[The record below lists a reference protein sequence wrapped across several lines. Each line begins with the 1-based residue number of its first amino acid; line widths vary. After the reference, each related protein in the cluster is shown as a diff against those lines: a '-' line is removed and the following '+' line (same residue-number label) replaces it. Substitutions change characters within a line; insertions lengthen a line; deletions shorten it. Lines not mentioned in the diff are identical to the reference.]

1 MEKPVR
7 KQTIKHTLIGAVV
20 TLSLSTLL
28 TGCNKAISE
37 PAEPLIKPVKLLA
50 VKDLTVDDSDAFL
63 ARINATYRTQ
73 LSFQVGGEVEKLLVR
88 MGQEVEKGEVLATL
102 DPKDLQLALDAAQ
115 AQYALAKTQW
125 ERAKSLYSKKLI
137 STDSYDQKETQYKAA
152 LASFEQAKTDLS
164 YTKIQAPFDG
174 VVSYTYVKPYQV
186 VGEKQEI
193 LNLID
198 NTTLDVSFTLPVSYA
213 ESVSLSAL
221 KNAEMWVTMDSE
233 PSKRIPGKFKE
244 ISTQP
249 NIDTNS
255 YEAIVTITR
264 PTDRNL
270 LTGMTG
276 QVHIAK
282 QNKSNAMTLPTSAW
296 VNKQESQGEVW
307 VMDSSTQQVSKVT
320 LSLNE
325 SGAIES
331 GLDNND
337 YVVIAGVERL
347 VEGQVVKAWI
357 REEGI

>member
-1 MEKPVR
+1 MR

-63 ARINATYRTQ
+63 ARIDATYRAQ
-73 LSFQVGGEVEKLLVR
+73 LSFQVSGEVEKLLVR
-88 MGQEVEKGEVLATL
+88 MGQGVEKGEVLATL

-137 STDSYDQKETQYKAA
+137 STDNYDQKETQYKAA

-296 VNKQESQGEVW
+296 VNKQEKQGEVW
-307 VMDSSTQQVSKVT
+307 VMDSSTQQVNKVT

>member
-1 MEKPVR
+1 MR

-63 ARINATYRTQ
+63 ARIDATHRAQ

-88 MGQEVEKGEVLATL
+88 MGQGVEKGEVLATL

-125 ERAKSLYSKKLI
+125 ERAESLYSKKLI

>member
-63 ARINATYRTQ
+63 ARIDATYRAQ
-73 LSFQVGGEVEKLLVR
+73 LSFQVSGEVEELLVR
-88 MGQEVEKGEVLATL
+88 MGQGVEKGEVLAIL

-307 VMDSSTQQVSKVT
+307 VMDSSTQQVNKVT

>member
-1 MEKPVR
+1 MR

-63 ARINATYRTQ
+63 ARIDATYRAQ
-73 LSFQVGGEVEKLLVR
+73 LSFQVSGEVEKLLVR
-88 MGQEVEKGEVLATL
+88 MGQGVEKGEVLATL

-282 QNKSNAMTLPTSAW
+282 QSKSNAMTLPTSAW

-307 VMDSSTQQVSKVT
+307 VMDSSTQQVNKVT

>member
-1 MEKPVR
+1 MR

-63 ARINATYRTQ
+63 ARIDATYRAQ

-88 MGQEVEKGEVLATL
+88 MGQGVEKGEVLARL

-137 STDSYDQKETQYKAA
+137 SADSYDQKETQYKAA

-307 VMDSSTQQVSKVT
+307 VMDSSTQQVNKVT
-320 LSLNE
+320 LSLNK

>member
-63 ARINATYRTQ
+63 ARIDATYRAQ

-88 MGQEVEKGEVLATL
+88 MGQGVEKGEVLATL

-282 QNKSNAMTLPTSAW
+282 QSKSNAMTLPTSAW
-296 VNKQESQGEVW
+296 VNKQEKQGEVW

-320 LSLNE
+320 LLLNE

>member
-1 MEKPVR
+1 MR

-20 TLSLSTLL
+20 TLSLSMLL

-63 ARINATYRTQ
+63 ARIDATYRAQ

-88 MGQEVEKGEVLATL
+88 MGQGVEKGEVLATL

-296 VNKQESQGEVW
+296 VNKQENQGEVW
-307 VMDSSTQQVSKVT
+307 VMNSSTQQVNKVT
-320 LSLNE
+320 LSLNK

>member
-63 ARINATYRTQ
+63 ARIDATYRAQ

-198 NTTLDVSFTLPVSYA
+198 NTTLDVSFTLPFSYA

-307 VMDSSTQQVSKVT
+307 VMDSSTQQLNKVT

>member
-1 MEKPVR
+1 MR

-50 VKDLTVDDSDAFL
+50 VKALTVDDSDAFL
-63 ARINATYRTQ
+63 ARIDATYRAQ

-88 MGQEVEKGEVLATL
+88 MGQGVEKGEVLATL

-213 ESVSLSAL
+213 ESVSLSVL

>member
-1 MEKPVR
+1 MR

-28 TGCNKAISE
+28 TGCNNAISE

-63 ARINATYRTQ
+63 ARIDATYRAQ

-88 MGQEVEKGEVLATL
+88 MGQGVEKGEVLATL

-296 VNKQESQGEVW
+296 VNKQKKQGEVW

>member
-1 MEKPVR
+1 MR

-37 PAEPLIKPVKLLA
+37 PAEPLITPVKLLA

-63 ARINATYRTQ
+63 ARIDATYRAQ

-88 MGQEVEKGEVLATL
+88 MGQGVEKGEVLATL

>member
-1 MEKPVR
+1 MR

-63 ARINATYRTQ
+63 ARIDATYRAQ

-88 MGQEVEKGEVLATL
+88 MGQGVEKGEVLATL

-296 VNKQESQGEVW
+296 VNKQKKQGEVW
-307 VMDSSTQQVSKVT
+307 VMDSSTQQVSKAT

>member
-63 ARINATYRTQ
+63 ARIDATYRAQ

-88 MGQEVEKGEVLATL
+88 MGQGVEKGEVLATL

-164 YTKIQAPFDG
+164 YTKIQAPFGG

-221 KNAEMWVTMDSE
+221 KNSEMWVTMDSE

-282 QNKSNAMTLPTSAW
+282 QSKSNAMTLPTSAW

-307 VMDSSTQQVSKVT
+307 VMDSSTQQVNKMT

>member
-1 MEKPVR
+1 MR

-63 ARINATYRTQ
+63 ARIDATYRAQ

-88 MGQEVEKGEVLATL
+88 MGQGVEKGEVLATL

-296 VNKQESQGEVW
+296 VNKQKKQGEVW

>member
-1 MEKPVR
+1 MR

-63 ARINATYRTQ
+63 ARIDATYRAQ

>member
-1 MEKPVR
+1 MQ

-63 ARINATYRTQ
+63 ARIDATYRAQ
-73 LSFQVGGEVEKLLVR
+73 LSFQVGGEVETLLVR
-88 MGQEVEKGEVLATL
+88 MGQGVEKGEVLATL

-307 VMDSSTQQVSKVT
+307 VMDSSTQQVNKVT

>member
-1 MEKPVR
+1 MR

-63 ARINATYRTQ
+63 ARIDATYRAQ
-73 LSFQVGGEVEKLLVR
+73 LSFQVSGEVEELLVR
-88 MGQEVEKGEVLATL
+88 MGQGVEKGEVLAIL

-307 VMDSSTQQVSKVT
+307 VMDSSTQQVNKVT

>member
-7 KQTIKHTLIGAVV
+7 KQTIKHTLIGAVM

-63 ARINATYRTQ
+63 ARIDATYRAQ

-88 MGQEVEKGEVLATL
+88 MGQGVEKGEVLATL

-137 STDSYDQKETQYKAA
+137 STDSYDQIETQYKAA

-282 QNKSNAMTLPTSAW
+282 QSKSNAMTLPTSAW
-296 VNKQESQGEVW
+296 VNKQDSQGEVW
-307 VMDSSTQQVSKVT
+307 VMDSSTQQVNKVT

>member
-1 MEKPVR
+1 MR

-63 ARINATYRTQ
+63 ARIDATYRAQ

-88 MGQEVEKGEVLATL
+88 MGQGVEKGEVLATL

-137 STDSYDQKETQYKAA
+137 STDSYDQKETQYKAT

-174 VVSYTYVKPYQV
+174 VVSYTYVKPYQM

>member
-1 MEKPVR
+1 MR

-63 ARINATYRTQ
+63 ARIDATYRAQ
-73 LSFQVGGEVEKLLVR
+73 LSFQVSGEVEKLLVR
-88 MGQEVEKGEVLATL
+88 MGQGVEKGEVLATL

-125 ERAKSLYSKKLI
+125 ERAKSLYSQKLI

-307 VMDSSTQQVSKVT
+307 VMDSSTQQVNKVT

>member
-1 MEKPVR
+1 MR

-63 ARINATYRTQ
+63 ARIDATYRAQ
-73 LSFQVGGEVEKLLVR
+73 LSFQVSGEVEELLVR
-88 MGQEVEKGEVLATL
+88 MGQGVEKGEVLATL

-296 VNKQESQGEVW
+296 VNKQENQGEVW
-307 VMDSSTQQVSKVT
+307 VMNSSTQQVNKVT

>member
-1 MEKPVR
+1 MR

-63 ARINATYRTQ
+63 ARIDATYRAQ

-88 MGQEVEKGEVLATL
+88 MGQGVEKGEVLATL

-282 QNKSNAMTLPTSAW
+282 QSKSNAMTLPTSAW
-296 VNKQESQGEVW
+296 VNKQKKQGEVW

>member
-1 MEKPVR
+1 MR

-63 ARINATYRTQ
+63 ARIDATYRAQ

-88 MGQEVEKGEVLATL
+88 MGQGVEKGEVLATL

-115 AQYALAKTQW
+115 ANMHWRKLSGKEQ
-125 ERAKSLYSKKLI
+125 KSLYSKKLI

-307 VMDSSTQQVSKVT
+307 VMDSSTQQVNKVT

>member
-1 MEKPVR
+1 MR

-63 ARINATYRTQ
+63 ARIDATYRAQ
-73 LSFQVGGEVEKLLVR
+73 LSFQVSGEVEKLLVR
-88 MGQEVEKGEVLATL
+88 MGQGVEKGEVLATL

-174 VVSYTYVKPYQV
+174 VVSYTYVKPNQV

-307 VMDSSTQQVSKVT
+307 VMDSSTQQVNKVT

>member
-1 MEKPVR
+1 MR

-63 ARINATYRTQ
+63 ARIDATYRAQ
-73 LSFQVGGEVEKLLVR
+73 LSFQVSGEVEKLLVR
-88 MGQEVEKGEVLATL
+88 MGQGVEKGEVLATL

-282 QNKSNAMTLPTSAW
+282 QNKSNAMTLPISAW

-307 VMDSSTQQVSKVT
+307 VMDSSTQQVNKVT

>member
-63 ARINATYRTQ
+63 ARIDATYRAQ

-88 MGQEVEKGEVLATL
+88 MGQGVEKGEVLATL

-115 AQYALAKTQW
+115 AEYALAKTQW

>member
-1 MEKPVR
+1 MR

-37 PAEPLIKPVKLLA
+37 PAESLIKPVKLLA

-63 ARINATYRTQ
+63 ARIDATYRAQ

-88 MGQEVEKGEVLATL
+88 MGQGVEKGEVLATL

-255 YEAIVTITR
+255 FEAIVTITR

-307 VMDSSTQQVSKVT
+307 VMDSSTQQVNKVT

>member
-1 MEKPVR
+1 MR

-63 ARINATYRTQ
+63 ARIDATYRAQ

-88 MGQEVEKGEVLATL
+88 MGQGVEKGEVLATL

-115 AQYALAKTQW
+115 AQYALVKTQW

-296 VNKQESQGEVW
+296 VNKQEKQGEVW

>member
-63 ARINATYRTQ
+63 ARIDATHRAQ

-88 MGQEVEKGEVLATL
+88 MGQGVEKGEVLATL
-102 DPKDLQLALDAAQ
+102 DPKDLQLALDASQ

-296 VNKQESQGEVW
+296 VNKQKKQGEVW

>member
-1 MEKPVR
+1 MR

-20 TLSLSTLL
+20 MLSLSTLL

-63 ARINATYRTQ
+63 ARIDATYRAQ

-88 MGQEVEKGEVLATL
+88 MGQGVEKGEVLATL

>member
-1 MEKPVR
+1 MR

-63 ARINATYRTQ
+63 ARIDATYRAQ

-88 MGQEVEKGEVLATL
+88 MGQGVEKGEVLATL

-213 ESVSLSAL
+213 EFVSLSAL

>member
-1 MEKPVR
+1 MR

-63 ARINATYRTQ
+63 ARIDATYRAQ

-88 MGQEVEKGEVLATL
+88 MGQGVEKGEVLATL

-125 ERAKSLYSKKLI
+125 ERAESLYSKKLI
-137 STDSYDQKETQYKAA
+137 STDNYDQKETQYKAA

>member
-1 MEKPVR
+1 MR

-63 ARINATYRTQ
+63 ARIDATYRAQ

-88 MGQEVEKGEVLATL
+88 MGQGVEKGEVLATL

-233 PSKRIPGKFKE
+233 LSKRIPGKFKE

>member
-1 MEKPVR
+1 MR

-63 ARINATYRTQ
+63 ARIDATYRAQ

-88 MGQEVEKGEVLATL
+88 MGQGVEKGQVLATL

-276 QVHIAK
+276 QVHIVK

-296 VNKQESQGEVW
+296 VNKQEKQGEVW
-307 VMDSSTQQVSKVT
+307 VMDSSTQQVNKVT

-325 SGAIES
+325 NGAIES

>member
-1 MEKPVR
+1 MR
-7 KQTIKHTLIGAVV
+7 KQTLIGAVV

-63 ARINATYRTQ
+63 ARIDATYRAQ

-88 MGQEVEKGEVLATL
+88 MGQGVEKGEVLATL

>member
-1 MEKPVR
+1 MR

-63 ARINATYRTQ
+63 ARIDATYRAQ

-88 MGQEVEKGEVLATL
+88 MGQGVEKGEVLATL

-125 ERAKSLYSKKLI
+125 ERAESLYSKKLI

-307 VMDSSTQQVSKVT
+307 VMDSSTQQVRKVT